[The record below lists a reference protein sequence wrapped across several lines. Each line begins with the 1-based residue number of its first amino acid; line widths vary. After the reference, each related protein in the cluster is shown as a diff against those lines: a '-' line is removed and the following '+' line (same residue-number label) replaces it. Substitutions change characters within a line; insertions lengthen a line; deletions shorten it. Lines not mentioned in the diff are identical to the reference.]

1 MFEVNPTTVKMITN
15 AIKNESNSV
24 MNIVRKNTNGSTE
37 LERILLKNN
46 KAGRKEAVNF
56 LKRLLPEECGK
67 VFCTFS

>member
-37 LERILLKNN
+37 LGRILLKNN

-56 LKRLLPEECGK
+56 LKELLPEECGK